1 MTDTR
6 TVSNVYA
13 GMPTTDGAGVKLTRM
28 VGTPELDMI
37 DPFLM
42 LDRMDS
48 DDPDSYIA
56 GFPNHPHRGFET
68 VSIMHEGQMRHED
81 SVGNSGLLKPGDVQ
95 WMTAGRGII
104 HSEIPEML
112 EGRMSGF
119 QLWVNLPAKHK
130 MVAPKYQDIPAA
142 QIPTVQEAG
151 VAIRVIRGTYEET
164 TGPAESLMPVRIL
177 DVTVEAHATWP
188 ITPNEGNTF
197 FLCIHEGAIQ
207 TTDQNGGAQVIAAPA
222 VVTFDGLGD
231 VQLSATD
238 VGANILYCEGTP
250 LNEPVARH
258 GPFVMNTHSEIRQ
271 AVDDYNSGKLAT

>member
-1 MTDTR
+1 MEHRDHMG
-6 TVSNVYA
+6 NV
-13 GMPTTDGAGVKLTRM
+13 GQ
-28 VGTPELDMI
+28 
-37 DPFLM
+37 LM
-42 LDRMDS
+42 
-48 DDPDSYIA
+48 A
-56 GFPNHPHRGFET
+56 
-68 VSIMHEGQMRHED
+68 
-81 SVGNSGLLKPGDVQ
+81 GDVQ
-95 WMTAGRGII
+95 WMKAGSGVI
-104 HSEIPEML
+104 HSEMPKQV
-112 EGRMSGF
+112 EGRMRGF

-177 DVTVEAHATWP
+177 DVTVEAHATWS

-207 TTDQNGGAQVIAAPA
+207 TTDQNGGIQVIAAPA

-231 VQLSATD
+231 VHLSATD

-250 LNEPVARH
+250 LNEPIASH